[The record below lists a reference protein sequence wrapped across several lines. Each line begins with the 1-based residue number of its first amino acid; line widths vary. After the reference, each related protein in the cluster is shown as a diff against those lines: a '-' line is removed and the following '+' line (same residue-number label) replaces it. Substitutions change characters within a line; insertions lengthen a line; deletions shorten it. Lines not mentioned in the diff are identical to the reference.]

1 MCKTPIIL
9 WIANAAAPARS
20 AAVKVAK
27 SMECCDAAQSAWK
40 TAKAALDLFRSD
52 GHLNDRSWAQAR
64 VAEALA
70 TLAGGAWTT
79 VRNRLQARAAFT
91 SLDRLHAQLSQL
103 PISPELRAALVRLGW
118 LRHRSRGKPG
128 VGGSPVSGKPGVC
141 REARCL
147 SGSPGRVALG
157 VAPQSDP
164 ARISLSRSSSSHRPA
179 LTKLLQFLGR
189 STGHGLKTRSLP

>member
-64 VAEALA
+64 VADNADDE
-70 TLAGGAWTT
+70 
-79 VRNRLQARAAFT
+79 F
-91 SLDRLHAQLSQL
+91 
-103 PISPELRAALVRLGW
+103 GW
-118 LRHRSRGKPG
+118 L
-128 VGGSPVSGKPGVC
+128 V
-141 REARCL
+141 
-147 SGSPGRVALG
+147 LG
-157 VAPQSDP
+157 VVVW
-164 ARISLSRSSSSHRPA
+164 
-179 LTKLLQFLGR
+179 
-189 STGHGLKTRSLP
+189 

>member
-52 GHLNDRSWAQAR
+52 GHLNDRSWAQAW
-64 VAEALA
+64 VAEAFA

-103 PISPELRAALVRLGW
+103 PIGPEFRAALVRLGW
-118 LRHRSRGKPG
+118 LRRRSRGKHG
-128 VGGSPVSGKPGVC
+128 VGESRCPAAHNAVGLAGESPAVGID
-141 REARCL
+141 CL
-147 SGSPGRVALG
+147 S
-157 VAPQSDP
+157 
-164 ARISLSRSSSSHRPA
+164 
-179 LTKLLQFLGR
+179 T
-189 STGHGLKTRSLP
+189 